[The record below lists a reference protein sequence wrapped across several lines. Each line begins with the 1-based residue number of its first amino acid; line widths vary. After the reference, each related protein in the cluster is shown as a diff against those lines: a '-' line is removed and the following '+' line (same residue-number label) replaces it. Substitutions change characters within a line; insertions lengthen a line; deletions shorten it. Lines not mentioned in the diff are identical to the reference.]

1 MKSCMMKKFALVPL
15 TAAALLVAA
24 GCGQQQQMTT
34 TRGGKDMAAVKPAP
48 KPAAKPME
56 SGHGGPTTPAPAPA
70 ASAPA
75 PAPMMGSGNWMA
87 FPTGDRSTSAVLVET
102 AMPREVRA
110 NTPFSYDIVVTNLTN
125 MPLQNVIL
133 TGAGFTNLTVANTT
147 PAFTQGGQ
155 AACGGNPISWN
166 LGDIPAKG
174 QKTVKVNA
182 SAPGTGSSSNCFNV
196 SYNNCLCV
204 ATNVVDP
211 KLELVKQVSCGGGTW
226 GTNCEATVCDQIQ
239 YKFIVR
245 NPGTGTATNVRV
257 KDQLPAGL
265 TTTDGK
271 NMLDLDAGTLAPGAS
286 RELTVA
292 CKGTKTG
299 KYDNNATATADGGL
313 TAQSGTVSSVLRQP
327 NLSVNVACSKEV
339 FLGRNA
345 CFDYTVTN
353 TGDAPCNAVL
363 TATVPSGSTVASAS
377 DGGTGTG
384 NLSWNLG
391 SLAPGASKKVTACYR
406 AAAGATGALTSSASV
421 TCPCS
426 NTAQASC
433 TTQVVGIPAQLLDG
447 VDDPDP
453 VQIGENVT
461 YTLYVT
467 NQGTTTLTNVK
478 LVSTMDLNTMQF
490 VSANGPTG
498 AGQVAGATVTFPPI
512 PTLQPKERREYKVV
526 VKATKEGQVSFKSE
540 SSSDQITVPLRKD
553 ETTNFYK

>member
-1 MKSCMMKKFALVPL
+1 MESRMNKMYALVPL

-24 GCGQQQQMTT
+24 GCGQQQQMSTA
-34 TRGGKDMAAVKPAP
+34 RKPEPAPVKPMPKPAEP
-48 KPAAKPME
+48 AKPAAKPAE
-56 SGHGGPTTPAPAPA
+56 PAPA
-70 ASAPA
+70 APA
-75 PAPMMGSGNWMA
+75 PSMGSGAWMA
-87 FPTGDRSTSAVLVET
+87 FPTGDRATSAVLVET

-133 TGAGFTNLTVANTT
+133 TGAGFTNLNVTNTT
-147 PAFTQGGQ
+147 PAFSQGGQ
-155 AACGGNPISWN
+155 AACGANPISWN

-182 SAPGTGSSSNCFNV
+182 TAPATGASSNCFNV

-211 KLELVKQVSCGGGTW
+211 KLELVKQVSCGTGGW
-226 GTNCEATVCDQIQ
+226 GTNCEASVCDPVQ
-239 YKFIVR
+239 YKFIVK
-245 NPGTGTATNVRV
+245 NPGTGTATNVHV

-271 NMLDLDAGTLAPGAS
+271 TMLDLDAGTLAPGAS

-292 CKGTKTG
+292 VKGAKTG
-299 KYDNNATATADGGL
+299 RYDNNATATADGGL
-313 TAQSGTVSSVLRQP
+313 TASSGTVTATLRQP
-327 NLSVNVACSKEV
+327 NLTVNVACSKEV
-339 FLGRNA
+339 YIGRNA
-345 CFDYTVTN
+345 CFDYTVSN

-363 TATVPSGSTVASAS
+363 TATVPQGASLASAT

-384 NLSWNLG
+384 NVSWNLG
-391 SLAPGASKKVTACYR
+391 QLAPGASKKVTACFR
-406 AAAGATGALTSSASV
+406 AGAGIGALTSSASV

-426 NTAQASC
+426 NTAQGTC
-433 TTQVVGIPAQLLDG
+433 TTSVVGIPAQLLDG
-447 VDDPDP
+447 IDDPDP
-453 VQIGENVT
+453 VQVGENVT
-461 YTLYVT
+461 YTLFVT
-467 NQGTTTLTNVK
+467 NQGSTTLTNVK
-478 LVSTMDLNTMQF
+478 LVSTMDLSTMQF

-498 AGQVAGATVTFPPI
+498 AGNVSGATITFPPI
-512 PTLQPKERREYKVV
+512 PSLAPKERREYKVV

-553 ETTNFYK
+553 ETTNFYR